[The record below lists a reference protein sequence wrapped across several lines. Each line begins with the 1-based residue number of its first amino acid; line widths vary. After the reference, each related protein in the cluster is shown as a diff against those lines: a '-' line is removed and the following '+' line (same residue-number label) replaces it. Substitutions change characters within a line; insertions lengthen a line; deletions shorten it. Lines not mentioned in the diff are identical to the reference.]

1 MLRHTTRT
9 VSRRHT
15 NLFAHGPLRSLSSK
29 GGRSSGGSSSGRTV
43 TPARQG
49 GGAAQSTAMANPR
62 SQWPAFGA
70 GSLGRLFEDPFS
82 GMDLLQNDPFFRPF
96 FGRGPGGALAVAE
109 VAMGLDIAETD
120 KEYVVKAEL
129 PGVSKDDVKVT
140 FIEGMLTISAE
151 RKEEESK
158 EDEKHTRHYSD
169 FTYGR
174 VSRSLRVPD
183 AAEKDSI
190 DAHMEHG
197 VLTVKMKKSEA
208 HEKETVIP
216 IH

>member
-1 MLRHTTRT
+1 MLRHATHT
-9 VSRRHT
+9 VSRRHN

-29 GGRSSGGSSSGRTV
+29 GGRSSGRTV

-49 GGAAQSTAMANPR
+49 GGTAQSTAMATPR

-96 FGRGPGGALAVAE
+96 FARGPGGALEAAE
-109 VAMGLDIAETD
+109 MGMGLDIAETD

-129 PGVSKDDVKVT
+129 PGVSKDDVKVS
-140 FIEGMLTISAE
+140 FSPEGYLTISAE

-158 EDEKHTRHYSD
+158 EDETHTRHYSD

-174 VSRSLRVPD
+174 VSRSLRVLD

-190 DAHMEHG
+190 DAHMENG